1 MIPAPG
7 EWTVAQLLA
16 HIAEIQSFWM
26 GKAVLITRE
35 DDPNVSRSEVENDI
49 RVAAVT
55 DHSSDPLER
64 LVRELAEANSDTL
77 QSLGGLS
84 LHDLGRPGHRG
95 EGNPITA
102 KEVVQSLTKHVQEHA
117 RQITESLR
125 LIRER
130 G

>member
-1 MIPAPG
+1 
-7 EWTVAQLLA
+7 
-16 HIAEIQSFWM
+16 M

-35 DDPNVSRSEVENDI
+35 DDPSVSRSAVENDI

-55 DHSSDPLER
+55 DRSGDPLER
-64 LVRELAEANSDTL
+64 LVGQLAEANVDTL
-77 QSLGGLS
+77 KLLQGLRPQ
-84 LHDLGRPGHRG
+84 DLGRPGHRG
-95 EGNPITA
+95 EGNPITVS
-102 KEVVQSLTKHVQEHA
+102 EVVQSLTKHVQEHA